1 MPFCSRCGCEIELR
15 FCRRCGAPSVR
26 SVVVEEADS
35 PNRVRISPA
44 PLLNVL
50 SQFMIDA
57 LESWAQAM
65 ADQIAATLWNAGA
78 VEVTAD
84 GGYASQTVPTDV
96 ELAAAGGNVTPAELQ
111 FIIQQLQKILDSDN
125 EISEIGNMQLQ
136 MLMNAGTKLLQ
147 LVSEIEDYK
156 RHLLAHQLD

>member
-1 MPFCSRCGCEIELR
+1 
-15 FCRRCGAPSVR
+15 
-26 SVVVEEADS
+26 
-35 PNRVRISPA
+35 
-44 PLLNVL
+44 
-50 SQFMIDA
+50 MIDA

-111 FIIQQLQKILDSDN
+111 SIIQQLQNILDSDN
-125 EISEIGNMQLQ
+125 EISEIENMQLR